1 MKMKKIID
9 QLYEYIEKKY
19 EFSEPFLLTELYDGF
34 PDVKQGTIRESIRRL
49 LEQEKLIKSKNG
61 VYGLPNPN
69 RVLKTAVLNSEDALN
84 KKYIKTED
92 GSVIGY
98 RSGFYIANALRLT
111 TQTSSDL
118 VIYSN
123 EVSKKKR
130 TISVKNIIVIINQA
144 RVNVTNDNYKL
155 LQVLDLLV
163 NFNKF
168 SEYSLNE
175 SKGIISHYLK
185 ELNLSNEEIEHIVEA
200 YPKDAQIQFYKL
212 GGTHAFTH
220 K

>member
-1 MKMKKIID
+1 M
-9 QLYEYIEKKY
+9 
-19 EFSEPFLLTELYDGF
+19 
-34 PDVKQGTIRESIRRL
+34 
-49 LEQEKLIKSKNG
+49 
-61 VYGLPNPN
+61 
-69 RVLKTAVLNSEDALN
+69 NSEDAIN
-84 KKYIKTED
+84 KKYIKPED
-92 GSVIGY
+92 GNVIGY

-130 TISVKNIIVIINQA
+130 TIKVKNIRVVINQA
-144 RVNVTNDNYKL
+144 RVTVTNENYKL

-163 NFNKF
+163 DFKKF
-168 SEYSLNE
+168 SEHSLIE
-175 SKGIISHYLK
+175 SEKIICNYLNG
-185 ELNLSNEEIEHIVEA
+185 LCLSSEEIENIVDA
-200 YPKDAQIQFYKL
+200 YPKDSQIQFYKL

>member
-19 EFSEPFLLTELYDGF
+19 EFSEPFLLTELYDVF

>member
-1 MKMKKIID
+1 MKKIIN
-9 QLYEYIEKKY
+9 QLYDYIEKKY
-19 EFSEPFLLTELYDGF
+19 EFSEPFLLKELYDVF
-34 PDVKQGTIRESIRRL
+34 PDVKQGTIRESMRRL
-49 LEQEKLIKSKNG
+49 LDQEKLMKSKNG

-69 RVLKTAVLNSEDALN
+69 RILKMAVLNSEDAIN

-92 GSVIGY
+92 DSIIGY

-111 TQTSSDL
+111 TQTTSDL

-130 TISVKNIIVIINQA
+130 TIKIKNTRVIINQA
-144 RVNVTNDNYKL
+144 RVRVTNDNYKL
-155 LQVLDLLV
+155 LQVLDLFV
-163 NFNKF
+163 DFNKF
-168 SEYSLNE
+168 SEFSLND
-175 SKGIISHYLK
+175 SKEKISHYLNG
-185 ELNLSNEEIEHIVEA
+185 LNLTNDEIEKIVET

>member
-1 MKMKKIID
+1 MKKIIN
-9 QLYEYIEKKY
+9 QLYDYIEKKY
-19 EFSEPFLLTELYDGF
+19 EFSEPFLLKELYDVF
-34 PDVKQGTIRESIRRL
+34 PDVKQGTIRESMRRL
-49 LEQEKLIKSKNG
+49 LDQEKLIKSKNG

-69 RVLKTAVLNSEDALN
+69 RILKMAVLNSEDAIN

-130 TISVKNIIVIINQA
+130 AIKVKNIRVIINQA
-144 RVNVTNDNYKL
+144 RVRVTSDNYKL

-163 NFNKF
+163 DFNKF
-168 SEYSLNE
+168 SEYSLND
-175 SKGIISHYLK
+175 SKEKISHYLNG
-185 ELNLSNEEIEHIVEA
+185 LNLTNDEIEKIVET

-212 GGTHAFTH
+212 GGAHAFTH

>member
-1 MKMKKIID
+1 MKVKKIIN

-19 EFSEPFLLTELYDGF
+19 KYSEPFLLKELYEGF
-34 PDVKQGTIRESIRRL
+34 PDVNQGTIRESVRRL
-49 LEQEKLIKSKNG
+49 LDQEKLIKSKNG
-61 VYGLPNPN
+61 VYGLPDPN
-69 RVLKTAVLNSEDALN
+69 RILKTAVLNSEDALN
-84 KKYIKTED
+84 KKYIKSED

-130 TISVKNIIVIINQA
+130 TIKVKNMRVIINQS
-144 RVNVTNDNYKL
+144 RVRVTNKNYKL
-155 LQVLDLLV
+155 LQVLDLFV
-163 NFNKF
+163 DFNKF
-168 SEYSLNE
+168 SEYSLND
-175 SKGIISHYLK
+175 SKEKISHYLY
-185 ELNLSNEEIEHIVEA
+185 ELDLSNEEIEHIVEA

>member
-1 MKMKKIID
+1 MKKIID
-9 QLYEYIEKKY
+9 QLYEYIEKTY
-19 EFSEPFLLTELYDGF
+19 EFNEPFLLNELYDVF
-34 PDVKQGTIRESIRRL
+34 PNIKQGTIRESIRRL
-49 LEQEKLIKSKNG
+49 YEQEKIIKSKNG

-69 RVLKTAVLNSEDALN
+69 RILKTAVMNSEDAVN
-84 KKYIKTED
+84 KKYIKSED
-92 GSVIGY
+92 GNIIGY

-130 TISVKNIIVIINQA
+130 TISIKNMRVIINQA
-144 RVNVTNDNYKL
+144 RVKVTNNNYKL
-155 LQVLDLLV
+155 LQILDLFV
-163 NFNKF
+163 DYKKF
-168 SEYSLNE
+168 SEYTLGE
-175 SKGIISHYLK
+175 SKKMISNYLDG
-185 ELNLSNEEIEHIVEA
+185 LNLSKEEIEHIVDV
-200 YPKDAQIQFYKL
+200 YPKDAQIQFYKM

>member
-1 MKMKKIID
+1 MKKKKIIN
-9 QLYEYIEKKY
+9 QIYEYIEKKY
-19 EFSEPFLLTELYDGF
+19 KFSEPFLLKELYGVF

-49 LEQEKLIKSKNG
+49 LKQEKLIKSKNG

-69 RVLKTAVLNSEDALN
+69 RILKTAVLNSEDAVN
-84 KKYIKTED
+84 KKYIKTKD
-92 GSVIGY
+92 GTVIGY

-118 VIYSN
+118 VVYSN
-123 EVSKKKR
+123 KVSKKKR
-130 TISVKNIIVIINQA
+130 TIRVKNIRVIMNQA
-144 RVNVTNDNYKL
+144 RVTVTNENYKL

-163 NFNKF
+163 NFRKF

-175 SKGIISHYLK
+175 SKEIISYYLNG
-185 ELNLSNEEIEHIVEA
+185 LNLSNEEIENIVDE

-212 GGTHAFTH
+212 GGTYAFTH

>member
-1 MKMKKIID
+1 MKKKKIID
-9 QLYEYIEKKY
+9 QLYEYIEKVY
-19 EFSEPFLLTELYDGF
+19 DFSEPFLLKELYAAY

-49 LEQEKLIKSKNG
+49 FEQDKLIKSKNG

-69 RVLKTAVLNSEDALN
+69 RILKTAVMNSEDAIN
-84 KKYIKTED
+84 KKYIKPED
-92 GSVIGY
+92 DTVIGY

-118 VIYSN
+118 VIFSN

-130 TISVKNIIVIINQA
+130 TIKVKNIRVVINQA
-144 RVNVTNDNYKL
+144 RVKVTNENYKL

-163 NFNKF
+163 DFKKF
-168 SEYSLNE
+168 SEHSLSE
-175 SKGIISHYLK
+175 SEKIICNYLNG
-185 ELNLSNEEIEHIVEA
+185 LCLSCEEIENIVDA

>member
-1 MKMKKIID
+1 MKKKKIIN
-9 QLYEYIEKKY
+9 QLYEYIEKTY
-19 EFSEPFLLTELYDGF
+19 EFSEPFHLNELYYVF
-34 PDVKQGTIRESIRRL
+34 PNIKKGTIRESIRRL
-49 LEQEKLIKSKNG
+49 FEQDKLIKSKNG

-69 RVLKTAVLNSEDALN
+69 RILKTAVINSEDAVN
-84 KKYIKTED
+84 KKYIKSED
-92 GSVIGY
+92 GTVIGY

-130 TISVKNIIVIINQA
+130 TIRMKNMRVIINQG
-144 RVNVTNDNYKL
+144 RVKVTNDNYKL
-155 LQVLDLLV
+155 LQILDLFV
-163 NFNKF
+163 DYKKF
-168 SEYSLNE
+168 SEYSPSE
-175 SKGIISHYLK
+175 SKRIISDYLNG
-185 ELNLSNEEIEHIVEA
+185 LNLSKEEIENIVAA

-212 GGTHAFTH
+212 GGTHVFTH

>member
-1 MKMKKIID
+1 MKKIID
-9 QLYEYIEKKY
+9 QLYEYIEKTY
-19 EFSEPFLLTELYDGF
+19 EFNEPFFLNDLYDAF
-34 PDVKQGTIRESIRRL
+34 PNIRQGTIRESIRRL
-49 LEQEKLIKSKNG
+49 YEQGKIIKSKNG

-69 RVLKTAVLNSEDALN
+69 RILKTAVMNSEDATN
-84 KKYIKTED
+84 KKYIKSED
-92 GSVIGY
+92 GNIIGY

-130 TISVKNIIVIINQA
+130 TIRIKNMRVIINQA
-144 RVNVTNDNYKL
+144 RTKVTNDNYKL
-155 LQVLDLLV
+155 LQILDLFV
-163 NFNKF
+163 DYKKF
-168 SEYSLNE
+168 SEYTLDE
-175 SKGIISHYLK
+175 SKKRISEYLNG
-185 ELNLSNEEIEHIVEA
+185 LNLSKKEIEHIVDV
-200 YPKDAQIQFYKL
+200 YPKDAQIQFYKM

>member
-1 MKMKKIID
+1 MKKKKVID
-9 QLYEYIEKKY
+9 RLSDYIEKTY
-19 EFSEPFLLTELYDGF
+19 TFSEPFLLKELYDVF
-34 PDVKQGTIRESIRRL
+34 PDVRQGTIRESLRRL
-49 LEQEKLIKSKNG
+49 YKQDKLIKSKNG

-69 RVLKTAVLNSEDALN
+69 RILKTALINSEDAVN
-84 KKYIKTED
+84 KKYIKAED
-92 GSVIGY
+92 GTVIGY

-123 EVSKKKR
+123 AVSKKKR
-130 TISVKNIIVIINQA
+130 TIRIKNMRVIINQA
-144 RVNVTNDNYKL
+144 RVKVTKDNFKL

-163 NFNKF
+163 DFKKF
-168 SEYSLNE
+168 SEYSLSE
-175 SKGIISHYLK
+175 SKKIISDYLNG
-185 ELNLSNEEIEHIVEA
+185 LNLSTEEIERIADA

>member
-1 MKMKKIID
+1 MKKIIN

-19 EFSEPFLLTELYDGF
+19 KYSEPFLLKELYEGF
-34 PDVKQGTIRESIRRL
+34 PDVNQGTIRESVRRL
-49 LEQEKLIKSKNG
+49 LDQEKLIKSKNG
-61 VYGLPNPN
+61 VYGLPDPN
-69 RVLKTAVLNSEDALN
+69 RILKTAVLNSEDALN
-84 KKYIKTED
+84 KKYIKSED

-130 TISVKNIIVIINQA
+130 TIKVKNMRVIINQS
-144 RVNVTNDNYKL
+144 RVRVTNKNYKL
-155 LQVLDLLV
+155 LQVLDLFV
-163 NFNKF
+163 DFNKF
-168 SEYSLNE
+168 SEYSLND
-175 SKGIISHYLK
+175 SKEKISHYLY
-185 ELNLSNEEIEHIVEA
+185 ELDLSNEEIEHIVEA

>member
-1 MKMKKIID
+1 MKKIID
-9 QLYEYIEKKY
+9 QLFEYIEKKY